1 MVETYYDLSCC
12 MDRQNE
18 IRAFLRANADNESC
32 AHFHWGR
39 FAWMMAHPDLDTDKL
54 SKIALFRA
62 ENGTLVGVALFDTAF
77 ENRWFMIH
85 SIADEKLF
93 REMIEYA
100 AQIDGDAVTL
110 KVNRKDFA
118 LCGLL
123 RNLGFASHHAES
135 VLEIN
140 LSNITVP
147 SLPCGF
153 CFNEPNGVISEL
165 QWRTVLHRGFG
176 GVGVPKV
183 PTDDI
188 RIAEKQLMSPEYN
201 KTFVICGE
209 EYTAFC
215 GVWYGGGRTAYIE
228 PVATVPECRRMG
240 LGRAVVLEGMRR
252 VREKGA
258 ERAIV
263 ISDSE
268 FYYKIGMTLLSEVLT
283 WSKT

>member
-1 MVETYYDLSCC
+1 
-12 MDRQNE
+12 
-18 IRAFLRANADNESC
+18 
-32 AHFHWGR
+32 
-39 FAWMMAHPDLDTDKL
+39 MMAHPDLNTDKL

-62 ENGTLVGVALFDTAF
+62 KNGALIGVALFDTTF
-77 ENRWFMIH
+77 ENRWYMIH
-85 SIADEKLF
+85 SISNEKLF

-100 AQIDGDAVTL
+100 TQIDGDAVTL

-123 RNLGFASHHAES
+123 HNLGFASHHAES
-135 VLEIN
+135 TMEIN
-140 LSNITVP
+140 LSDVPVP

-153 CFNEPNGVISEL
+153 CFNEPTGAISEA

-176 GVGVPKV
+176 GAGVPKV

-188 RIAEKQLMSPEYN
+188 RIADEKQLMSPAYH
-201 KTFVICGE
+201 KTFVICDE

-228 PVATVPECRRMG
+228 PVATIPECRRMG
-240 LGRAVVLEGMRR
+240 LGRAVVLEGLRR

-268 FYYKIGMTLLSEVLT
+268 FYCKLGMTLLSEVLT
-283 WSKT
+283 WSKP